1 MSKFS
6 KDNQPINKG
15 RKKGSVNKITQLLRD
30 ATPEILVSLIE
41 QAKAG
46 DIQSAQL
53 ILKHTL
59 TPLKAEYRP
68 LTINFKEGMTWQE
81 KAEALANSA
90 LNGECCPSMAISMIN
105 VLGNITKSVS
115 LDVQIQSSQKGE
127 NERKRT
133 LADFYKDVE
142 NQDIQTKVT

>member
-1 MSKFS
+1 MAKFS
-6 KDNQPINKG
+6 KDNQPVNNG

-46 DIQSAQL
+46 DIQAAQL

-81 KAEALANSA
+81 KAEELANSA
-90 LNGECCPSMAISMIN
+90 LNGECCPSMA
-105 VLGNITKSVS
+105 VVAA
-115 LDVQIQSSQKGE
+115 DVKPQ
-127 NERKRT
+127 
-133 LADFYKDVE
+133 LFAA
-142 NQDIQTKVT
+142 